1 MIFSTSVT
9 VTPFDGPMNQNN
21 GDKSSIKEKL
31 IDLLRKS
38 EEARSTVPNKTIIG
52 NIINYLTTTESSTK
66 FQEIDKVVE
75 STTKEKEIFKN
86 ENDLISSKLNDNLPL
101 DEIDLNFERQK
112 LHFLMT
118 LPVETTKSTSIQT
131 TKGIFS
137 K

>member
-1 MIFSTSVT
+1 MDQDNGNTSV
-9 VTPFDGPMNQNN
+9 
-21 GDKSSIKEKL
+21 IKEKL

-38 EEARSTVPNKTIIG
+38 EEARSTVPNETIFD
-52 NIINYLTTTESSTK
+52 NIINYLTTTETSTK
-66 FQEIDKVVE
+66 FQEIDQVVA
-75 STTKEKEIFKN
+75 STTKEKEIFNN
-86 ENDLISSKLNDNLPL
+86 ENDLVSSKLNSSLPR

-131 TKGIFS
+131 KG

>member
-1 MIFSTSVT
+1 
-9 VTPFDGPMNQNN
+9 MNQNN

-38 EEARSTVPNKTIIG
+38 EEARSTVPNKTIID

-86 ENDLISSKLNDNLPL
+86 ENDLISSKLNDSLPL

-131 TKGIFS
+131 TKGNFFQNGVWHYIFEHHTIT
-137 K
+137 